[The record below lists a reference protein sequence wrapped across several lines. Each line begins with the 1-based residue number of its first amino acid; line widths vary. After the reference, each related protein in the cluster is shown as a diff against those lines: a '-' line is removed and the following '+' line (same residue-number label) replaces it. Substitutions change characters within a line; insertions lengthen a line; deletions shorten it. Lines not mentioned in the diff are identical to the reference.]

1 MKIRSAK
8 TKDLKEISSL
18 INNGFN
24 RKQKKFLSTNFFENP
39 NIICLVVFNN
49 YKVIGTAS
57 LYLLEKI
64 DCIAGQIED
73 VVVDE
78 KFRGK
83 GIGSSLVKALI
94 EKAKKAN
101 CYKVML
107 NCKKENKGFYD
118 RLGFVCNEFQMIKRF

>member
-18 INNGFN
+18 INNGFRS
-24 RKQKKFLSTNFFENP
+24 RKILHKFLENS
-39 NIICLVVFNN
+39 NIICLAINN
-49 YKVIGTAS
+49 HKVIGTAS

-73 VVVDE
+73 VVIDE

-83 GIGSSLVKALI
+83 GIGSSLVKILI